1 MILVPNRPQPLSGN
15 NPRINLNS
23 FMNRAITNFD
33 TYYNDQRQAAAVTN
47 KKIICEQM
55 KRITLILVSLILF
68 SCGTMAQQKKY
79 VSYTV
84 KNGETVKS
92 IAKTYHITSKELLQ
106 LNPDISKN
114 LAPNTVII
122 VPNLNYGKQEVKQ
135 EVKAVNGDKK
145 LYFVLPK
152 DTLYGISK
160 MFGITIEQLQAAN
173 PQIADG
179 LKPGME
185 LVIPKP
191 GSTEINPND
200 TITYVLHTV
209 VKDDTMYNLSNRFQ
223 VSQSELL
230 RLNPELS
237 EGLKLGMTLKIK
249 PIQNGKRDHSASN
262 ETKVGIENNVKVK
275 RGALNENFNFSK
287 EIKLVI
293 MLPYNLNKSSDS
305 TKSDNFGK
313 SNSLLNIVTDFHLG
327 ATMAID
333 SLRNRGLNVKVK
345 FIDSENSTQ
354 KLQAVINRN
363 DLKNAD
369 AVIGPLYFDNAVW
382 LSKHIE
388 APVVVPFYS
397 KNQSSNSANNLVK
410 AVPEDQLLQSELLRY
425 LEKNFQGENIV
436 VINDG
441 KSDSQTKLWQVVNK
455 LKTFNNVKN
464 ISVVKSEYGYISG
477 AKISEKLTKSAN
489 NWVFLVSDEMVTTAS
504 AINSLKSLA
513 DSFQITL
520 IALDKGKNFDTVD
533 NNLLGKMNFMYPSID
548 FLDVDDAKLNNFYK
562 TYQDKNFA
570 IPSKYA
576 LKGFDITYDV
586 LARITTM
593 GTLEQGLKAGK
604 SVRFSTLF
612 NYDRDMLGSFEN
624 HGVFIVQY
632 NKSLTP
638 VILE

>member
-1 MILVPNRPQPLSGN
+1 
-15 NPRINLNS
+15 
-23 FMNRAITNFD
+23 
-33 TYYNDQRQAAAVTN
+33 
-47 KKIICEQM
+47 M

-92 IAKTYHITSKELLQ
+92 IAKVYHITSKELLQ

-114 LAPNTVII
+114 LLPNTVII
-122 VPNLNYGKQEVKQ
+122 VPNRNYGKADTKVQEVKEAQ
-135 EVKAVNGDKK
+135 NDKK
-145 LYFVLPK
+145 TYDVLPK
-152 DTLYGISK
+152 DTMYGISK
-160 MFGITIEQLQAAN
+160 KFGVTMEELLAAN

-191 GSTEINPND
+191 GSTATKTKTND
-200 TITYVLHTV
+200 TVTYVLHTV
-209 VKDDTMYNLSNRFQ
+209 IKDDTMYNLSNRYL
-223 VSQSELL
+223 VTQSELL

-249 PIQNGKRDHSASN
+249 PLQNGKSEKVVSN
-262 ETKVGIENNVKVK
+262 EIKLGNEKNVSVK
-275 RGALNENFNFSK
+275 RGVFNEKFNTSK
-287 EIKLVI
+287 EINLVVL
-293 MLPYNLNKSSDS
+293 LPYNINKSSDS
-305 TKSDNFGK
+305 TKIDNFRK

-345 FIDSENSTQ
+345 FLDSENSNQ
-354 KLQAVINRN
+354 KLQTIINRN
-363 DLKNAD
+363 DLNNAD
-369 AVIGPLYFDNAVW
+369 AVIGPLFFDNAYW

-410 AVPEDQLLQSELLRY
+410 VAPEDELLQKELLSY
-425 LEKNFQGENIV
+425 LEKNYQGENIV
-436 VINDG
+436 IINDG
-441 KSDSQTKLWQVVNK
+441 KSGSQTKLWQIVNK
-455 LKTFNNVKN
+455 LKTFKNVQN

-477 AKISEKLTKSAN
+477 GKFSDKLTKTAN

-513 DSFQITL
+513 DNFAITL
-520 IALDKGKNFDTVD
+520 IALDKGKNFDSVD
-533 NNLLGKMNFMYPSID
+533 NNLLGQLNFMYPSID
-548 FLDVDDAKLNNFYK
+548 FLDVDDNRVNNFYK

-586 LARITTM
+586 LARIATM
-593 GTLEQGLKAGK
+593 GTLEQGLMAGK
-604 SVRFSTLF
+604 SSRISTVFS
-612 NYDRDMLGSFEN
+612 YDRNLLGSFEN
-624 HGVFIVQY
+624 HGIFIVQY
-632 NKSLTP
+632 NKSLTS